1 MDENSDRAEVL
12 QKERDKIKAETEK
25 QMLRARINDYIAIAL
40 ALGAVFILWLLQ
52 LMGVY

>member
-1 MDENSDRAEVL
+1 MDEKTNRTEAL

-25 QMLRARINDYIAIAL
+25 QILRSRINDYIAIVL

>member
-1 MDENSDRAEVL
+1 MDEKKDRVETP
-12 QKERDKIKAETEK
+12 QKELDKIKAETEK
-25 QMLRARINDYIAIAL
+25 QMLRSRINDYIAIVL